1 MPQTLQPI
9 EAIERD
15 LHRTLPTH
23 ALFAP
28 ARGSTKLP
36 SVLVAVST
44 PQYPAV
50 PEVGVRDLDSWG
62 Y

>member
-1 MPQTLQPI
+1 ML
-9 EAIERD
+9 
-15 LHRTLPTH
+15 L
-23 ALFAP
+23 
-28 ARGSTKLP
+28 
-36 SVLVAVST
+36 SVLIAVST